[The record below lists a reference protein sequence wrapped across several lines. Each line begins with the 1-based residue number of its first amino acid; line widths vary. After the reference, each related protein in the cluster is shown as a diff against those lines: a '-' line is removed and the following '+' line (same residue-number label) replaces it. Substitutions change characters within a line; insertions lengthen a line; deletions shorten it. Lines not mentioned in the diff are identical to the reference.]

1 MKSFR
6 EYLSESR
13 LDEADILVRSISKD
27 RIKDIISA
35 NKDNKLGDVIKGV
48 DGAEVP
54 GSIFVEYDN
63 HGLVYTSKNK
73 IILLS
78 VDNKEEINIYVDT
91 KKLKS
96 VL

>member
-6 EYLSESR
+6 EYLNEKKLS
-13 LDEADILVRSISKD
+13 EADIMTRKISTDK
-27 RIKDIISA
+27 IKDIISA